1 MIGTYVAPLE
11 VKFADDALGEFYGLA
26 SAHGVVD
33 SHGDVV
39 VPGAFSASLAE
50 HKARG
55 SMPTMYVQHGPAL
68 GGDPLPV
75 GVWTHMEEDA
85 HGLRVKG
92 RISALDTDYGRRIRS
107 LVRDGALK
115 GLSIGYNV
123 ATNGAVYGR
132 KAGEPR
138 RTLKAVRLVEVSLV
152 STPSNDRAWVESIK
166 SRLDSDDPCHPMA
179 RADNFKATDSEVRTA
194 IRWLRAAIAL
204 HERHM
209 SGDAPTTGA
218 AGRRSQQE
226 MMDQMRNA
234 LAALTDDAEPSRMSG
249 MKALPQFR
257 EFRDLL
263 REQWD
268 FSRSQA
274 EHIAEFGYKSLIA
287 RESAEGEAMTDEA
300 KAALDDIRATARA
313 FSLPSF

>member
-11 VKFADDALGEFYGLA
+11 VKFADDALGEFSGLA
-26 SAHGVVD
+26 SAYGVVD

-107 LVRDGALK
+107 LVQDGALK

-132 KAGEPR
+132 KPGEPR

-152 STPSNDRAWVESIK
+152 TTPSNDRAKVESIK
-166 SRLDSDDPCHPMA
+166 
-179 RADNFKATDSEVRTA
+179 ATASEVRTA

-257 EFRDLL
+257 EFRELL

-274 EHIAEFGYKSLIA
+274 EHIAEFGYKSLLA
-287 RESAEGEAMTDEA
+287 RESADGVAMTDEA

>member
-11 VKFADDALGEFYGLA
+11 VKFADDAIGEFSGLA
-26 SAHGVVD
+26 SAYGVVD

-107 LVRDGALK
+107 LVQDGALK

-132 KAGEPR
+132 KPGEPR

-152 STPSNDRAWVESIK
+152 STPSNDRARVESIK
-166 SRLDSDDPCHPMA
+166 S
-179 RADNFKATDSEVRTA
+179 ATDSEVRTA

-218 AGRRSQQE
+218 AGLRSQQD
-226 MMDQMRNA
+226 MMDQMRSA

-274 EHIAEFGYKSLIA
+274 EHIAEFGYKSLLA
-287 RESAEGEAMTDEA
+287 RESADGEAMTDEA

>member
-11 VKFADDALGEFYGLA
+11 VKFADDALGEFSGLA
-26 SAHGVVD
+26 SAYGVVD

-107 LVRDGALK
+107 LVQDGALK

-132 KAGEPR
+132 KPGEPR

-152 STPSNDRAWVESIK
+152 STPSNDRARVESIK
-166 SRLDSDDPCHPMA
+166 STTASD
-179 RADNFKATDSEVRTA
+179 VRTA

-274 EHIAEFGYKSLIA
+274 EHIAEFGYKSLLA
-287 RESAEGEAMTDEA
+287 RESADGVAMTDEA

>member
-11 VKFADDALGEFYGLA
+11 VKFADDAPGEFSGLA
-26 SAHGVVD
+26 SAYGVVD

-107 LVRDGALK
+107 LVQDGALK

-132 KAGEPR
+132 KPGEPR

-152 STPSNDRAWVESIK
+152 TTPSNDRAKVESIK
-166 SRLDSDDPCHPMA
+166 
-179 RADNFKATDSEVRTA
+179 ATASEVRTA

-257 EFRDLL
+257 EFRELL

-274 EHIAEFGYKSLIA
+274 EHIAEFGYKSLLA
-287 RESAEGEAMTDEA
+287 RESADGVAMTDEA

>member
-1 MIGTYVAPLE
+1 MNQTFVAPLE
-11 VKFADDALGEFYGLA
+11 VKFADDALGEFSGLA
-26 SAHGVVD
+26 SAYGVVD

-107 LVRDGALK
+107 LVQDGALK

-132 KAGEPR
+132 KPGEPR

-152 STPSNDRAWVESIK
+152 TTPSNDRAKVESIK
-166 SRLDSDDPCHPMA
+166 SLLE
-179 RADNFKATDSEVRTA
+179 SEVRTA

-218 AGRRSQQE
+218 AGRRSQQD

-274 EHIAEFGYKSLIA
+274 EHIAEFGYKSLLA
-287 RESAEGEAMTDEA
+287 RESADGEAMTDEA

>member
-11 VKFADDALGEFYGLA
+11 VKFADDALGEFSGLA

-107 LVRDGALK
+107 LVQDGALK

-132 KAGEPR
+132 KPGEPR

-152 STPSNDRAWVESIK
+152 STPSNDRARVESIK
-166 SRLDSDDPCHPMA
+166 SRLDSDEPP
-179 RADNFKATDSEVRTA
+179 T
-194 IRWLRAAIAL
+194 LREIEEALREPPFNLSRKQAAAF
-204 HERHM
+204 
-209 SGDAPTTGA
+209 A
-218 AGRRSQQE
+218 AG
-226 MMDQMRNA
+226 
-234 LAALTDDAEPSRMSG
+234 G
-249 MKALPQFR
+249 F
-257 EFRDLL
+257 
-263 REQWD
+263 
-268 FSRSQA
+268 
-274 EHIAEFGYKSLIA
+274 KSLIA